1 MILFLSLSF
10 QTEAQEEY
18 INEIE
23 QEEREA
29 IATYL
34 QDRYWSEA
42 STAVITQKRL
52 TADQLNAS
60 AVILQKDILK
70 EFFRNSRNFLRNVS
84 AEHTVIKIL
93 DEKGLLEN
101 LIFLFEE
108 VKNDHVINLSA
119 IRIIKPNGE
128 EKIIDIDKQGVTI
141 QSGKVIKKRLVIP
154 NLEIGDIIDYYT
166 YLEFRVLFPQQ
177 YSRTYDPVYIVPQ
190 TNYPIVD
197 YSLAFSLGPSAFIN
211 VSAYDMPN
219 FEKTAYKVN
228 KRTFTRF
235 TLQQYNLLPYPK
247 NLPYSYPFQ
256 TIPKLKFQI
265 FIGPYYGDTDIKYNL
280 GGTSKMNTSILPAK
294 LQDYMVEFTNGSN
307 KMFFQQFKKQFKS
320 EKVKVKRSNE
330 KEVVDLLYNFY
341 RQYKTISDIRN
352 DNQYDEHNHQFAKTI
367 HYTLNKL
374 NIEHDVLVAFDR
386 RMSNINQFI
395 LTEEMDLLVRIKNDS
410 TILVDPNRFSVI
422 NDIPYQL
429 EGSGVYVFTPK
440 TRHLDKSQL
449 PISIASDN
457 LISKSI
463 DISLAENLN
472 DLEVS
477 QTTFALG
484 NQKKNLQTLFQY
496 EALLAIKKDEDD
508 KDADLGIMFKK
519 KELSKIEALID
530 QQIVLEQAQAI
541 NRRKVQL
548 IEEIG
553 QFKENSYSLELNQ
566 IGNHHNHDTFEI
578 KEAFTLDDFA
588 IPIQDN
594 IQMTVG
600 NLLFKSNKW
609 EENRLY
615 DINFDYPCSFDY
627 TIKLSLPKGFSFG
640 SLEGFVMN
648 VANTVGHFKSESII
662 NNEELTIK
670 VLGSFDH
677 YFLSKER
684 WNEVVQLLE
693 AANKFSQQTILLRKV
708 EK

>member
-1 MILFLSLSF
+1 MSLSF
-10 QTEAQEEY
+10 LTEAQEEY

-29 IATYL
+29 IAAYL
-34 QDRYWSEA
+34 QDRYWSES
-42 STAVITQKRL
+42 STAAITQKRL

-93 DEKGLLEN
+93 DEKGLLDN

-211 VSAYDMPN
+211 VSAYDIPN

-235 TLQQYNLLPYPK
+235 TLQQHNLLPYPK

-256 TIPKLKFQI
+256 TIPNLKFQI

-294 LQDYMVEFTNGSN
+294 LQDYMVEMTNGSN
-307 KMFFQQFKKQFKS
+307 KVFFQQFKKQFKS
-320 EKVKVKRSNE
+320 ENVKVKRTNE

-341 RQYKTISDIRN
+341 RQYKMISDIRN
-352 DNQYDEHNHQFAKTI
+352 DAQYDEHNHQFAKTI

-374 NIEHDVLVAFDR
+374 NIDHDVLVAFDR
-386 RMSNINQFI
+386 RMSSINQFI
-395 LTEEMDLLVRIKNDS
+395 LTEEMDLMVRIKNDS
-410 TILVDPNRFSVI
+410 TILIDPDRFSVT
-422 NDIPYQL
+422 NDIPFQF

-449 PISIASDN
+449 SISQASEN
-457 LISKSI
+457 LISKTI
-463 DISLAENLN
+463 DISLAENHT
-472 DLEVS
+472 DFKVI
-477 QTTFALG
+477 QTTLAFG
-484 NQKKNLQTLFQY
+484 NQKKNLQSLFEY
-496 EALLAIKKDEDD
+496 EALLDLKKDEDV
-508 KDADLGIMFKK
+508 DLGLMFKK
-519 KELSKIEALID
+519 KELIKIEALIN
-530 QQIVLEQAQAI
+530 QQITVEQSQAI
-541 NRRKVQL
+541 ERRKEQL
-548 IEEIG
+548 VEEMGYFID
-553 QFKENSYSLELNQ
+553 NSYVLDLGPV
-566 IGNHHNHDTFEI
+566 GNHQNLNAFEI
-578 KEAFTLDDFA
+578 KEAFTLEDFT
-588 IPIQDN
+588 IPIQNN
-594 IQMTVG
+594 IQIPVG
-600 NLLFKSNKW
+600 KLLFEFNKW
-609 EENRLY
+609 EEKRLY
-615 DINFDYPCSFDY
+615 DINFDYPFSFDY
-627 TIKLSLPKGFSFG
+627 AINFALPKGFTLG
-640 SLEGFVMN
+640 ALDGFKIDV
-648 VANTVGHFKSESII
+648 VNTVGHFKSESII
-662 NNEELTIK
+662 NDEELTIK
-670 VLGSFDH
+670 VLGLFDH
-677 YFLSKER
+677 YFLTKEK

-693 AANKFSQQTILLRKV
+693 AANKFSQQTILMRKV
-708 EK
+708 EN